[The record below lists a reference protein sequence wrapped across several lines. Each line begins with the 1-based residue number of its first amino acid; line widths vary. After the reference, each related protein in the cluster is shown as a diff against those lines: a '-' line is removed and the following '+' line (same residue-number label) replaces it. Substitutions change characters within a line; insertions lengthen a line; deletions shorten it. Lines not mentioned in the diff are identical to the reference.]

1 MQHNNK
7 ATTLLFCNLKVLGSV
22 RQHARLRTRGGEMLD
37 ISRHGVFEG
46 LRRWFTG
53 ESREHNLHTVQTV
66 LDSAFSYIMML
77 VERADQAATDGT
89 APESADA
96 TFMRRLDRQ
105 LRGARRGCAALSSTY
120 EGDSVARA
128 RLDCMVESID
138 QHLEILSSRIG
149 LLS

>member
-7 ATTLLFCNLKVLGSV
+7 ATTILFCNLKVLGSV
-22 RQHARLRTRGGEMLD
+22 RQHERLRTRGGEMLD

-46 LRRWFTG
+46 LRRWLTG
-53 ESREHNLHTVQTV
+53 ESRDHNLHAVQTV

-89 APESADA
+89 APDSADA

-105 LRGARRGCAALSSTY
+105 LRGARRGCAACRRRTRVILWLARGSIAWSNRST
-120 EGDSVARA
+120 STWRFCRVA
-128 RLDCMVESID
+128 S
-138 QHLEILSSRIG
+138 G
-149 LLS
+149 